1 MGRVFLSACT
11 CVQTKVIIIINSRAW
26 KKKRGGGGLF
36 CHSEMTL
43 SSHLALIYLTTSTC
57 VKTFPSFINL
67 TFKCILFH
75 PCNICGEA
83 FQRERADIPH
93 YALFF
98 FFFPFFPPSK
108 WTLGVFFQ
116 PVTRPRAR
124 LELNVSLLLRS
135 LCCRLNFMSCYM
147 QSCDS

>member
-1 MGRVFLSACT
+1 MSAST

-26 KKKRGGGGLF
+26 KKRGGGGEGGRRGVVGLF

-93 YALFF
+93 YA
-98 FFFPFFPPSK
+98 PPPPSEHLVLFSARNSAPCSFGAK
-108 WTLGVFFQ
+108 RFDAATLSVLSSEFY
-116 PVTRPRAR
+116 
-124 LELNVSLLLRS
+124 ELLHAIL
-135 LCCRLNFMSCYM
+135 
-147 QSCDS
+147 